1 MSQILFFMKSNLDV
15 NSETFFEDR
24 IKEKEQKRMEQYLL
38 ALENPPVVP
47 TREEIPLRRVIFSE
61 LK

>member
-1 MSQILFFMKSNLDV
+1 MKSNLDV

-24 IKEKEQKRMEQYLL
+24 IKEKEQRRMEQYLH

-47 TREEIPLRRVIFSE
+47 SREEISLRRVIFSE

>member
-1 MSQILFFMKSNLDV
+1 MKSNLDV

-47 TREEIPLRRVIFSE
+47 TREEIPLRKVVFSE